1 MKEKPKT
8 KKPKT
13 DKQGR
18 IICRT
23 ALQEE
28 QYMHILAIKAEH
40 KRSVAFL
47 LREGAEEVIKKYK
60 AK

>member
-1 MKEKPKT
+1 MKDT
-8 KKPKT
+8 KKKRKT

-28 QYMHILAIKAEH
+28 QYMHLLAIKAEH

-47 LREGAEEVIKKYK
+47 LREGAEDVIKKYK

>member
-1 MKEKPKT
+1 MKDT
-8 KKPKT
+8 KKKRKT

-23 ALQEE
+23 ALPEDL
-28 QYMHILAIKAEH
+28 YMHLLAIKGEH
-40 KRSVAFL
+40 KRSIAFL
-47 LREGAEEVIKKYK
+47 LKEGAEDLVKKYK